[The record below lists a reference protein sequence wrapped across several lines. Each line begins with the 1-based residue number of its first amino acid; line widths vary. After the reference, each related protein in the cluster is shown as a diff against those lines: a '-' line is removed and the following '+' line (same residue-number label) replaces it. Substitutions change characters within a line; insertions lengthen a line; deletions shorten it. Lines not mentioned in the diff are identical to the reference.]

1 MHLHSSSMNM
11 EKFYKD
17 CIPKSCL
24 PSDFGGDLES
34 VEVLHQKHCQE
45 FKRLQPYFNWEERQA
60 ALKLDFHEKPSAIPS
75 DLISDS
81 ERNLRTL
88 TIE

>member
-1 MHLHSSSMNM
+1 MDY

-34 VEVLHQKHCQE
+34 VAELHKSHRE
-45 FKRLQPYFNWEERQA
+45 SLMELREYFLMEEQQA
-60 ALKLDFHEKPSAIPS
+60 ALSYDEYVEKHCDDAKKLSK
-75 DLISDS
+75 
-81 ERNLRTL
+81 
-88 TIE
+88 